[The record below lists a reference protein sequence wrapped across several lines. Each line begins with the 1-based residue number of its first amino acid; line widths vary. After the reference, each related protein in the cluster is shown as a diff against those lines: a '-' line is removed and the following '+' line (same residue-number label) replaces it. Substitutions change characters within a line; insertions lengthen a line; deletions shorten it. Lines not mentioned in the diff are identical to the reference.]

1 MQKVLDGTSSGKALA
16 STQEVNQALQEAIKP
31 HSPAIDSNEEYGWK
45 DFHDCIGGITN
56 HLEALA
62 SSSKVVDECEEKL
75 GSNANTKKDIPD
87 EIEQQLSSVSL
98 SRQKIE
104 QSKKHATLSWTACYD
119 DSCWTHLEDK
129 EGANWFPRKPKSAIQ
144 QQKEAQ
150 RRQALEAEVTAQEQ
164 GKVQIPW

>member
-1 MQKVLDGTSSGKALA
+1 
-16 STQEVNQALQEAIKP
+16 
-31 HSPAIDSNEEYGWK
+31 
-45 DFHDCIGGITN
+45 
-56 HLEALA
+56 
-62 SSSKVVDECEEKL
+62 VDKCEETL
-75 GSNANTKKDIPD
+75 GSDATKEKGIPD
-87 EIEQQLSSVSL
+87 EIERQLDSVSL

-104 QSKKHATLSWTACYD
+104 EAKRHETLSWTACYN